1 MYRADEYSCLRQI
14 VMPGGGR
21 CILYLER
28 GADASEDSARNVLWK
43 AGARYDEGTIEPI
56 PNRLQ

>member
-1 MYRADEYSCLRQI
+1 
-14 VMPGGGR
+14 MPGGGR